1 MCRWLCAG
9 QPSRQ
14 GHGRVTEVACRLS
27 QAAASCAEGEE
38 EHAAWLQKA
47 AQSHAALARAA
58 RQRANALAYI
68 GRWVGRAVN
77 RLPVLPFLH
86 CDQCVECRQ
95 PLELLAI
102 LILSVIL

>member
-1 MCRWLCAG
+1 M
-9 QPSRQ
+9 
-14 GHGRVTEVACRLS
+14 TEVACRLL

-47 AQSHAALARAA
+47 AQLHAALARAA
-58 RQRANALAYI
+58 RQQANALAYI

-86 CDQCVECRQ
+86 CNQCVECWQ